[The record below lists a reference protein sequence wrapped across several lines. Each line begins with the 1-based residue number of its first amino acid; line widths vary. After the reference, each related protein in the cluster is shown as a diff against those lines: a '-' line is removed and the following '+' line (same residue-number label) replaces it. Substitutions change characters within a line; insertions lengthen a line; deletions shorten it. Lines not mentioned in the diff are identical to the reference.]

1 MRTLILVV
9 FTCFVLTLG
18 FLAYWWTQPANSKK
32 LRKTEKGDTALPLQ
46 ARQTDKPYGPGQNV
60 WVKKYDAD
68 TAKIVSRFRADDY
81 QPRNVGW
88 VTVKQP
94 RAQFFL
100 NDGRAISVE
109 GESGEVIMDDNS
121 KTGMK
126 ALSGSRDTPSR
137 GRLYN
142 VVIHMYHE
150 IVRPEEQLDEEYLKS
165 KAEGKPVP
173 AMTITLNNASF
184 DNQTFKIYSEG
195 FGKGKHHVEADQV
208 PVKLVGDDYLFDGRG
223 LVIR

>member
-18 FLAYWWTQPANSKK
+18 FLAYWWTQPANSKT

-68 TAKIVSRFRADDY
+68 TAKLVSRFRADDY
-81 QPRNVGW
+81 QPRNDGW

-126 ALSGSRDTPSR
+126 ALAGSRDTPSR
-137 GRLYN
+137 SR
-142 VVIHMYHE
+142 
-150 IVRPEEQLDEEYLKS
+150 
-165 KAEGKPVP
+165 
-173 AMTITLNNASF
+173 
-184 DNQTFKIYSEG
+184 
-195 FGKGKHHVEADQV
+195 HHVDAAPASMSISSHV
-208 PVKLVGDDYLFDGRG
+208 AATARMGSGMARPTR
-223 LVIR
+223 RSRN